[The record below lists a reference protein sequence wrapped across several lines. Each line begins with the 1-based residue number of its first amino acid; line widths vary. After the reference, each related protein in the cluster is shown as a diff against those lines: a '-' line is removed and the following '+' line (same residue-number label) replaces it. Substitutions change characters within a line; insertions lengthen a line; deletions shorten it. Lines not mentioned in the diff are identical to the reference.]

1 MPELPEVETIRSR
14 FAELL
19 PGNAF
24 TEMKVHRQKSFDGD
38 FSVIQQQPIVSV
50 NRRAK
55 ILDFEFQNQ
64 LHLITHLKMT
74 GQLIYVSPQGR
85 IGGGHPTADWI
96 HDLPSNHTRIEYTL
110 DNDTHLYFN
119 DQRLFGWMRIITPDE
134 WHQIDQRLGPDVI
147 DPTLTAQDLYATF
160 QRRTIPIK
168 QAIMN
173 NDIMSGVGNIY
184 ACDALNVAKINPF
197 RSANSLSF
205 EEVDRLLAAC
215 RSVILQG
222 IELGGTTTD
231 GKYVNVDGFAGGYQ
245 KVVRVYGRKG
255 EACYNC
261 GGTIEKATIGGRGTY
276 YCPICQK

>member
-1 MPELPEVETIRSR
+1 MPELPEVETIRTR

-19 PGNAF
+19 PGRSF
-24 TEMKVHRQKSFDGD
+24 TNIQVHTPKSFIGD
-38 FSVIQQQPIVSV
+38 FAAIEHQVIQQV

-55 ILDFEFQNQ
+55 ILDFQLSNQ

-74 GQLIYVSPQGR
+74 GQLIYVSPHGR

-96 HDLPSNHTRIEYTL
+96 HSLPSQHTRIEYTL
-110 DNDTHLYFN
+110 DNGTHLYFN
-119 DQRLFGWMRIITPDE
+119 DQRLFGWMKIITSDE
-134 WHQIDQRLGPDVI
+134 WHQLDQKLGPDVI
-147 DPTLTAQDLYATF
+147 DPSLTAASLFSAL

-184 ACDALNVAKINPF
+184 ACDALNVAQISPF
-197 RSANSLSF
+197 RPAKSLSF
-205 EEVDRLLAAC
+205 EEVERLLLAC
-215 RSVILQG
+215 RSVIVQG

-245 KVVRVYGRKG
+245 KVVRAYGRKG
-255 EACYNC
+255 EACFNC
-261 GGTIEKATIGGRGTY
+261 GGTIEKVAIGGRGTY
-276 YCPICQK
+276 YCPVCQR